1 MDIIVKTKSA
11 IRLDRYLRSL
21 YPTLT
26 QGMIEKAIRKKD
38 LKIKNKSGF
47 TSSFRLYDGNVISLY
62 SGLVSSLPKIAA
74 KKSTEKMQELSAII
88 SQNII
93 FENDDFLAIDK
104 PAGVASQGGTGIDV
118 SLDEALKMIN
128 GEYRLT
134 HRIDKETSGIIL
146 IAKNKE
152 ASIRLT
158 AAFKDQ
164 KIQKKYSAT
173 LVGIPKGE
181 SGIIESYISKKSIS
195 VSDNIQ
201 RVVEDKK
208 EGRLAITEY
217 EVIEKLDDN
226 RCKVIFYPRTG
237 RMHQLRFHSTQL
249 GCYIEGD
256 TKYGNIDSKS
266 KVKLQLRA
274 IYIKIP
280 KKLFGYNEDVVIEV

>member
-1 MDIIVKTKSA
+1 MDIIVKTKLA

-21 YPTLT
+21 YPTIT

-38 LKIKNKSGF
+38 LKVKNKTGISA
-47 TSSFRLYDGNVISLY
+47 SFRLYDGNMIYLY

-104 PAGVASQGGTGIDV
+104 PSGVASQGGTGIDV
-118 SLDEALKMIN
+118 SLDEALKVIN

-134 HRIDKETSGIIL
+134 HRIDKETSGII
-146 IAKNKE
+146 IVAKNKE

-158 AAFKDQ
+158 GAFKDQ
-164 KIQKKYSAT
+164 KIKKKYSAT
-173 LVGIPKGE
+173 LVGIPKEDKGL
-181 SGIIESYISKKSIS
+181 IESYISKKS
-195 VSDNIQ
+195 VSLNVQ
-201 RVVEDKK
+201 KVVEDKE
-208 EGRLAITEY
+208 EGRLAITEF
-217 EVIEKLDDN
+217 EVIEKLDNN
-226 RCKVIFYPRTG
+226 RCKVIFYPKTG

-256 TKYGNIDSKS
+256 AKYGDVDPKS

-280 KKLFGYNEDVVIEV
+280 KKLFGYKEDIVIEA